1 MLNAVRMSKLMSNS
15 KSSLMKRS
23 FWILG
28 ILLVFLSL
36 STGMASAQSPTPS
49 DDQVNA
55 IARQLFCPICENIP
69 LDVCPTQACHD
80 WRELIRQMLAAG
92 KSEAEI
98 KQYFVDHYG
107 ARVLSEPPAAGLNW
121 LVYVVP
127 PVAFCAGIF
136 LLFMAFRTWRRSGS
150 GSAPAQASDPST
162 PEKDPGSANSPGAA
176 ASAAADD
183 EYAARFEEQLRKS
196 R

>member
-1 MLNAVRMSKLMSNS
+1 MLNTVRMSKLMSNS
-15 KSSLMKRS
+15 KSSLVKRS

-36 STGMASAQSPTPS
+36 STSLASAQSPTPS

-98 KQYFVDHYG
+98 KQYFVEHYG

-121 LVYVVP
+121 LVYIVP
-127 PVAFCAGIF
+127 PLAFCAGVF
-136 LLFMAFRTWRRSGS
+136 LLFMAFRTWRRN
-150 GSAPAQASDPST
+150 GSAATLVSDPSM
-162 PEKDPGSANSPGAA
+162 PEKDPGSANSPE
-176 ASAAADD
+176 SAAADD
-183 EYAARFEEQLRKS
+183 EYAARFEEQLRKQ

>member
-1 MLNAVRMSKLMSNS
+1 
-15 KSSLMKRS
+15 MKRPI
-23 FWILG
+23 WIFGL
-28 ILLVFLSL
+28 LLVFLSL
-36 STGMASAQSPTPS
+36 STGLVSAQQSTPS

-80 WRELIRQMLAAG
+80 WREQIRQMLAEG
-92 KSEAEI
+92 KSESAI
-98 KQYFVDHYG
+98 KQYFVEHYG

-127 PVAFCAGIF
+127 PVAFLAGVL
-136 LLFMAFRTWRRSGS
+136 LLFLALRSWK
-150 GSAPAQASDPST
+150 QA
-162 PEKDPGSANSPGAA
+162 EAGYAA
-176 ASAAADD
+176 AEAALQSGQGAPPPPGQNIKTTNSD
-183 EYAARFEEQLRKS
+183 EYAARLEEQLRKQ

>member
-1 MLNAVRMSKLMSNS
+1 MCQLLGMNANTPTDVMF
-15 KSSLMKRS
+15 S
-23 FWILG
+23 FTGLATRADEHKDGFG
-28 ILLVFLSL
+28 IAFFEDKGL
-36 STGMASAQSPTPS
+36 
-49 DDQVNA
+49 
-55 IARQLFCPICENIP
+55 R
-69 LDVCPTQACHD
+69 H
-80 WRELIRQMLAAG
+80 
-92 KSEAEI
+92 
-98 KQYFVDHYG
+98 FVDHYG

-136 LLFMAFRTWRRSGS
+136 LLFMAFRTWKRTGS
-150 GSAPAQASDPST
+150 GSAAALASDPST

-176 ASAAADD
+176 ASSAADD